1 MKGHRVRLKYG
12 VPSQEAQ
19 AGSTAPRALE
29 WGGDVFAGRWG
40 LGQTV
45 GKPVAGKPLYTQLR
59 IA

>member
-29 WGGDVFAGRWG
+29 WGGRRLCREVGVGSDG
-40 LGQTV
+40 GQASGWQTT
-45 GKPVAGKPLYTQLR
+45 L
-59 IA
+59 